1 MEILKGLEQTKATT
15 LAYFML
21 PESDLDKTYAEG
33 KWTVREL
40 LHHLAD
46 AETVLYDRIRRG
58 ISKPNQVVWG
68 FDQDAW
74 CEKLKYK
81 TMPLLINQQVYA
93 SVRASLIYLAENFYE
108 SSGENIYV
116 HNETG
121 KRTVKDEFDKV
132 VWHNEHHLKQIQQA
146 IKYNDEL

>member
-1 MEILKGLEQTKATT
+1 MEILKGLKETQATT
-15 LAYFML
+15 LAYFYL
-21 PESDLDKTYAEG
+21 PESDLDKTYAAG
-33 KWTVREL
+33 KWTVRQL

-46 AETVLYDRIRRG
+46 VETVLYDRIRRG

-74 CEKLKYK
+74 CDKLNYQ
-81 TMPLLINQQVYA
+81 TIPLHINKKVYT
-93 SVRASLIYLAENFYE
+93 SVRASLIYLAENYYE
-108 SSGENIYV
+108 SSGDNIYV

-132 VWHNEHHLKQIQQA
+132 VWHNEHHLQQIEKA
-146 IKYNDEL
+146 IS

>member
-1 MEILKGLEQTKATT
+1 MEILKGLQQTQAQT
-15 LAYFML
+15 LAYFNL
-21 PESDLDKTYAEG
+21 QESDLDKTYAEG

-58 ISKPNQVVWG
+58 IAKPNQVVWG
-68 FDQDAW
+68 FDQDEW
-74 CEKLKYK
+74 CKNLEYK
-81 TMPLLINQQVYA
+81 KMPLHLNQKVYE
-93 SVRASLIYLAENFYE
+93 SVRASVIFLAERYYE
-108 SSGENIYV
+108 SLGENTYV

-132 VWHNEHHLKQIQQA
+132 VWHNEHHLKQIKQA
-146 IKYNDEL
+146 LID

>member
-1 MEILKGLEQTKATT
+1 MEILKGLQQTKAAT
-15 LAYFML
+15 LAFFDL

-58 ISKPNQVVWG
+58 IAKPNQVVWG
-68 FDQDAW
+68 FDQDEW
-74 CEKLKYK
+74 CKNLEYK
-81 TMPLLINQQVYA
+81 KMPLHLNQQVYA
-93 SVRASLIYLAENFYE
+93 SVRTSIIYLAEQYYK
-108 SSGENIYV
+108 SLGEHTYV

-132 VWHNEHHLKQIQQA
+132 VWHNEHHLKQIKQA
-146 IKYNDEL
+146 LKIKDA

>member
-1 MEILKGLEQTKATT
+1 MEILKGLHQTQAET
-15 LAYFML
+15 LAYFQL
-21 PESDLDKTYAEG
+21 SETDLDKTYAEG

-68 FDQDAW
+68 FDQDEW
-74 CEKLKYK
+74 CKHLNYQ
-81 TMPLLINQQVYA
+81 TMPLHLNQQVYT
-93 SVRASLIYLAENFYE
+93 SVRASMIYLAKQYYE
-108 SSGENIYV
+108 ASGGNTYV

-132 VWHNEHHLKQIQQA
+132 VWHNEHHLNQIRKA
-146 IKYNDEL
+146 LK

>member
-1 MEILKGLEQTKATT
+1 MEILKGLQETKATT
-15 LAYFML
+15 LAYFNL

-68 FDQDAW
+68 FDQDEW
-74 CEKLKYK
+74 CENLEYK
-81 TMPLLINQQVYA
+81 KMPLNLNQQVYA
-93 SVRASLIYLAENFYE
+93 SVRESIIYLAENYYE
-108 SSGENIYV
+108 PLGRNTYV

-132 VWHNEHHLKQIQQA
+132 VWHNEHHLNQIKKA
-146 IKYNDEL
+146 LEK